1 MNVAICLGM
10 LVYDLMFTVED
21 EVATIYVTNLKIKLQ
36 IIFNYLNE
44 FVSMTSW
51 QNCKDKYIYF
61 EYCRLDRQAE
71 QRQITQNMV

>member
-44 FVSMTSW
+44 FVAMTSW
-51 QNCKDKYIYF
+51 QNYKDKYIYF
-61 EYCRLDRQAE
+61 EYCKLDRHAE
-71 QRQITQNMV
+71 QRQITQNMP